1 MANVNFA
8 AQRYIAEIVYWGPG
22 LCGKTT
28 TLEQLESRLPGATLI
43 KEDTIGERTVFFD
56 LLPLSMPL
64 PGGWTLQFNV
74 KSVPGQ
80 VQYVSARRQNLR
92 DPDAVVFVA
101 DSLHA
106 RAEANLLSLHDLRT
120 TLEETGRSIERVPIV
135 LQYNKQDLR
144 RILSWE
150 QMQRLL
156 NPQGWPAFASV
167 ARDRRGIIQP
177 LGAAM
182 MAARA
187 RAIAALAGGMSVAE
201 PAVEGALPGAAV
213 PARR

>member
-1 MANVNFA
+1 MANINFA
-8 AQRYIAEIVYWGPG
+8 KRRYIAEIVYWGPG

-56 LLPLSMPL
+56 LLPLTVPL
-64 PGGWTLQFNV
+64 FDGWTLQFNV

-80 VQYVSARRQNLR
+80 VQYVSARRLNLR

-106 RAEANLLSLHDLRT
+106 RAEANLLSFHDLRA
-120 TLEETGRSIERVPIV
+120 TLEENGHSIESVPV
-135 LQYNKQDLR
+135 VFQYNKQDLR
-144 RILSWE
+144 RILSWD

-167 ARDRRGIIQP
+167 ARERRGIIQP
-177 LGAAM
+177 LGAAIL
-182 MAARA
+182 AART
-187 RAIAALAGGMSVAE
+187 RAVAALSGGGRATEHPVLLS
-201 PAVEGALPGAAV
+201 GAAAA
-213 PARR
+213 ARG

>member
-1 MANVNFA
+1 MANLNYA

-28 TLEQLESRLPGATLI
+28 TLEQLESRIPGATLI

-106 RAEANLLSLHDLRT
+106 RAEANLLSLHDLRA
-120 TLEETGRSIERVPIV
+120 TLEENGRSIESVPIV
-135 LQYNKQDLR
+135 FQYNKQDLR

-156 NPQGWPAFASV
+156 NPRGWPAFASV
-167 ARDRRGIIQP
+167 ARERRGIIQP
-177 LGAAM
+177 LGAAIV
-182 MAARA
+182 AARS
-187 RAIAALAGGMSVAE
+187 RALAALGGAAMAGE
-201 PAVEGALPGAAV
+201 PAAAEVRSGAA
-213 PARR
+213 PPPR

>member
-1 MANVNFA
+1 MANLNFA
-8 AQRYIAEIVYWGPG
+8 ARRYIAEIVYWGPG

-28 TLEQLESRLPGATLI
+28 TLEELESGIPGATLV

-56 LLPLSMPL
+56 LLPLTMPL
-64 PGGWTLQFNV
+64 PGDWTLQFNV

-80 VQYVSARRQNLR
+80 VQYVNARRQNLR

-120 TLEETGRSIERVPIV
+120 TLEENGHSIDRVPIV
-135 LQYNKQDLR
+135 FQYNKQDLR

-167 ARDRRGIIQP
+167 ARQRRGIIQP
-177 LGAAM
+177 LGAAI
-182 MAARA
+182 MAARK
-187 RAIAALAGGMSVAE
+187 RAIAALDGGGMVEE
-201 PAVEGALPGAAV
+201 PGGAGLLSAAT
-213 PARR
+213 RR